1 MRTASALTIAAL
13 TAIALAFAGPARAGE
28 RWPAVPE
35 EAVPQQTGHAGWIPW
50 RCADGPVQNLYH
62 GAWYDAPPAIYL
74 GYAYRPFYRYTAWRV
89 IPRTFVCAEK

>member
-74 GYAYRPFYRYTAWRV
+74 GG
-89 IPRTFVCAEK
+89 CAAALWPPGDPVTQVSREA